1 MAIPHCLH
9 MMYNFTLFHSLFLI
23 NHYAPCWGN
32 LKETL
37 LPHSKISGAS
47 GKDSQ
52 PAINNRLITVL
63 LWFYPYYR
71 EGSGRCHEKTYERLT
86 THSGQKNSW
95 REFVTWAEI
104 WKKQSYKPGEESRR

>member
-1 MAIPHCLH
+1 M
-9 MMYNFTLFHSLFLI
+9 
-23 NHYAPCWGN
+23 
-32 LKETL
+32 
-37 LPHSKISGAS
+37 
-47 GKDSQ
+47 
-52 PAINNRLITVL
+52 VL